1 MLAKTSANNLCP
13 LQHSVYNLKGH
24 KVICIMVSIDIYTM
38 NIISLIKH
46 LYSNKIIF
54 IDYVK
59 SKENIVNS
67 STKGLLREFVYNS
80 LRGMGLKPLKIKEC
94 NNGNHI

>member
-1 MLAKTSANNLCP
+1 
-13 LQHSVYNLKGH
+13 
-24 KVICIMVSIDIYTM
+24 MVSIDIYTM

>member
-1 MLAKTSANNLCP
+1 
-13 LQHSVYNLKGH
+13 
-24 KVICIMVSIDIYTM
+24 M

-67 STKGLLREFVYNS
+67 STKGLLRELAYNS
-80 LRGMGLKPLKIKEC
+80 LRGMGLEPLKIKEC
-94 NNGNHI
+94 NNDNHT

>member
-1 MLAKTSANNLCP
+1 
-13 LQHSVYNLKGH
+13 
-24 KVICIMVSIDIYTM
+24 M

-67 STKGLLREFVYNS
+67 STKGLLRELVYNL
-80 LRGMGLKPLKIKEC
+80 LRNGLKAFKNKRV
-94 NNGNHI
+94 